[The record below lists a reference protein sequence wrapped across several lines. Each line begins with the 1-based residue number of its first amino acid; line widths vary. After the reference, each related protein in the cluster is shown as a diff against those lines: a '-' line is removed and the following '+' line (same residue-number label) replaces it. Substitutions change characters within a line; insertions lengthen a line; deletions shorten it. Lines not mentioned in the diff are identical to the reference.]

1 MTKNYCFIRTVVLV
15 TACALSSLLFSS
27 VVFAGDVALVAN
39 DAVAEASLNQ
49 KDVKKIFLGKKTRWE
64 NGDKIII
71 VTLDDGVS
79 HEQFVKDFVGKTPS
93 QYKKYWKKLTF
104 TGKGKAPKSFKSED
118 ELAAYVAET
127 AGAIGYLAPATAS
140 DKTKIIDVK

>member
-1 MTKNYCFIRTVVLV
+1 MTKIYCLVRTVLLV

-27 VVFAGDVALVAN
+27 VVFAGDVALIAN
-39 DAVAEASLNQ
+39 NAVTEAFLNQ
-49 KDVKKIFLGKKTRWE
+49 KEVKKVFLGKKTQWE

-71 VTLDDGVS
+71 ATLDGGVI
-79 HEQFVKDFVGKTPS
+79 HEQFVNDFVGKTPS

-104 TGKGKAPKSFKSED
+104 TGKGKAPKSFKSEE

-127 AGAIGYLAPATAS
+127 AGAIGYLATSTAS
-140 DKTKIIDVK
+140 DKTKTIDVK